1 MTMTKRTRYLTLMA
15 AIAALLGLG
24 AYGGQATLRVTNDG
38 GIELAVNKVALKPY
52 GTIRVEVESGVAG
65 ELDVALPDGYGLAW
79 PPAYPRLD
87 DGALY
92 AMRLQPLLIGGG
104 SMTTIVEKTIPV
116 KEVVE
121 VPVREA
127 VEIPVTETV
136 TKIVR
141 ETAEAPVREMV
152 RVPVPVPV
160 EIGPLPSAPSLD
172 RPSKTIPTL
181 GQPASLPAG
190 GTTATI
196 LSKIDMDGIY
206 LKMINAEQFEQE
218 AIARIKALC
227 LIGYRLA
234 YENDRPAALKFAARV
249 GDFVKDS
256 GLFAIRGCGES
267 IAQGDG
273 PWWKT
278 KSFLMREPLA
288 GTDLSVKAPSR
299 YLPDT
304 SYIACASTFNLSGI
318 CSLFEATLQKRE
330 PELYGQMQAMKG
342 ELSAAAQMGDIGALL
357 ASFGPGFLFAVA
369 SDPTVVLPSRYG
381 RSTEIPGI
389 LLGFRLNGEDAVGAL
404 RSFFAQCCSEA
415 HNAPRFETNGSGDL
429 SDVVFFDFSQSD
441 AIEVLE
447 CPFALSFAYDRA
459 GKMLLASTSRELI
472 RRSIRSSRGQGG
484 SLEDSKL
491 FKAHAAG
498 LPDEGD
504 LFWFSPEFVP
514 KLIKEVLSSDL
525 IGVENEKKAQ
535 EAVKV
540 ISLFLPVFWRVSR
553 SVQEGDGIL
562 TIANRPAVESTSVM
576 LIEHY
581 YGVSLMSL
589 AGTIWQILPED
600 SFADFLMRLFGAWK
614 DAGSPLPFDPDDL
627 SDFLEKRF

>member
-1 MTMTKRTRYLTLMA
+1 MNTTRRNRHLTLIA
-15 AIAALLGLG
+15 AIAATLGLGLG
-24 AYGGQATLRVTNDG
+24 AHGGQATLRVTNDG
-38 GIELAVNKVALKPY
+38 GVELVVNKVALGPY
-52 GTIRVEVESGVAG
+52 GTIRLEVESGVAG
-65 ELDVALPDGYGLAW
+65 ELDVDLPDGYGLRW
-79 PPAYPRLD
+79 PPAYPVLD
-87 DGALY
+87 EGSLY
-92 AMRLQPLLIGGG
+92 SMRLQPMLIRGGN
-104 SMTTIVEKTIPV
+104 TTTVIREPVPEKVE
-116 KEVVE
+116 
-121 VPVREA
+121 
-127 VEIPVTETV
+127 
-136 TKIVR
+136 
-141 ETAEAPVREMV
+141 
-152 RVPVPVPV
+152 VPVPVPV
-160 EIGPLPSAPSLD
+160 EVERPVKEIVKTPVPVPVEVERPVKEIVMTPVPVIGDGKSSVTAPS
-172 RPSKTIPTL
+172 RVKPPTR
-181 GQPASLPAG
+181 GAPAG
-190 GTTATI
+190 NVSARI
-196 LSKIDMDGIY
+196 LSKLDTDGIY

-234 YENDRPAALKFAARV
+234 YEDDRPAALKFAARV

-357 ASFGPGFLFAVA
+357 ASFGPGFLFSVA

-381 RSTEIPGI
+381 RSTEIPGV
-389 LLGFRLNGEDAVGAL
+389 LLGFRLNGEDAVVAL
-404 RSFFAQCCSEA
+404 RSFFESCCSKA
-415 HNAPRFETNGSGDL
+415 RNAPRFETTGSGDL
-429 SDVVFFDFSQSD
+429 SNVVFFDFSQSD

-484 SLEDSKL
+484 SLEDSRL

-498 LPDEGD
+498 LPHEGD

-540 ISLFLPVFWRVSR
+540 ISLFLPAFWRVSR

-562 TIANRPAVESTSVM
+562 TVANRPAVESTSVM

-600 SFADFLMRLFGAWK
+600 SFADFLMRIFGAWK
-614 DAGSPLPFDPDDL
+614 DAGEPLPFDIDDVKRL
-627 SDFLEKRF
+627 DFKSVFD